1 MRRICIACLSAL
13 AIGLLACAA
22 IVKAEPTAAKPTDP
36 AADSGRIKVLL
47 LGDRTGHHRPEE
59 LAKILTPA
67 LGKLGIDI
75 TFTQD
80 VLALN
85 HANLAKY
92 DCLAIYG
99 DSGDLPAENESAML
113 SFVEGGKGLV
123 AIHCAS
129 HIFRNSQRYTTLV
142 GGRFWKHDTGV
153 FRARVI
159 DAQHPAM
166 RGVKSFESW
175 DETYTHNELTDDRQV
190 LMVRP
195 HEGGYEPWTWV
206 RQQGKG
212 RVYYTA
218 SGHDE
223 KTWNLPAYHM
233 LLAAGIRWA
242 AGRANDDAPPLDY
255 DSSGVGLP
263 NYTPGQQWGAE
274 GARITKVQKPQSAA
288 DEQKHFHLPE
298 GFHAEL
304 FASEPDVIKPIAMNF
319 DERGRLWV
327 LESTDYPNNVLADPH
342 QNGNDRIKICE
353 DTQGRGRADKFTIFA
368 DKLNIPTGL
377 AFARGGVI
385 VCVSPHLLFLKDS
398 RGGDKADTREILL
411 TGFGRG
417 DTHGTHSNL
426 HYGPDNWMYGSVGYD
441 GGRVRAGGTMHQFHQ
456 GYFRFKTDGSD
467 FEPLTQTSN
476 NTWGLGLSESGDVF
490 GSTANGEHSVFMAI
504 PNRFYEAVRGWH
516 GNGSSPI
523 DDHKKIHPVTSDV
536 RQVDHFGGYTAAAG
550 HELYT
555 ARSFPP
561 EYWDHAA
568 FVCEPTGHLVH
579 TDWLVPQGAG
589 FVAKDGYNLLASDDA
604 WTAPIAAQVGP
615 DGAVWV
621 LDWYSPVVQHNPTP
635 HGFKTGAG
643 AAYETPL
650 RDKAHGRIWR
660 IVADSVG
667 SGPTLGGEA
676 AASSPS
682 PSTGEGRGEGD
693 AAPIRQAA
701 HQAAEYPKLD
711 PNDPATLIAALGHK
725 NMFWRLNAQRLLVER
740 GKTDVLDKLAAVV
753 SRDSSSLAPLHA
765 LRAMQGLG
773 AFAKA
778 DGPWAK
784 LLDTALAH
792 PSAGVR
798 RAVLDCLPREASSAQ
813 KIVAQKLL
821 ADKEPL
827 VRKDALLA
835 LAQLPRSEEAALEIK
850 SMLSEPRNY
859 NDRWTE
865 TAAIC
870 AAAASADP
878 FLVAA
883 ASSDAPPEFEPHLA
897 KVARIVAEHFAR
909 GQLAGLKSADVQS
922 NERVAPL
929 LDAMAGGNP
938 AVSEAILA
946 GFVAGWPNANP
957 PKLSPESIGHLT
969 KLLGRLGPGGRSQVI
984 ALGERWK
991 IADKFSAAAGQMKKT
1006 LLAELSD
1013 STHPDSARVAAAR
1026 QLTTIGLDDAGVG
1039 AILAAITPKS
1049 SPELAR
1055 DLLESLSQSQAPEI
1069 GPAVVKHWDGLTPS
1083 THSSAIG
1090 VLLSRP
1096 QWTAA
1101 LLDGLEKEHI
1111 LAGDL
1116 SLDQQQK
1123 LARHADA
1130 ALAERAKKIFSRGG
1144 RLPSADRQKVVNEF
1158 LPAADRRGDFAK
1170 GKTVFEQNCAK
1181 CHRHGTLGAKIGPD
1195 LTGIAVRK
1203 KVEILIDVLDPNRS
1217 VEGNYQQYNLTTEDG
1232 RTFAG
1237 LLVADNRTS
1246 VELLD
1251 ADGKSH
1257 VVLREDIE
1265 SLANTKR
1272 SLMPEGFE
1280 KLGADGVA
1288 DLLEFLATR
1297 GKYLPLSL
1305 EKVATAVSTR
1315 GMFYDP
1321 ASEAER
1327 LVFADWE
1334 PKTFSSIP
1342 FHLVDPRGDKKSNV
1356 ILLNAPTGYLPP
1368 QMPKSVSIPCNAPA
1382 KAIHLLSG
1390 ISGWGYPS
1398 SKDRSV
1404 SLIVRLHYAGG
1415 ATEDIPL
1422 TNGEHFAD
1430 YIRRVDVP
1438 ASKLAFTL
1446 PRGQQVRYLAVYP
1459 QKKDPIEKI
1468 EFVKGP
1474 DATAPIVVAVTI
1486 ETWEN

>member
-1 MRRICIACLSAL
+1 MKGPFISIVAYLLKEAPMHRICIAGLSAL
-13 AIGLLACAA
+13 AIGVLAYAA
-22 IVKAEPTAAKPTDP
+22 LVNAEPTTVKPTDT

-47 LGDRTGHHRPEE
+47 LGDRTGHHRPEA

-67 LGKLGIDI
+67 LGELGIDI

-99 DSGDLPAENESAML
+99 DSGDLPAESEAAMV

-153 FRARVI
+153 FRTRII

-195 HEGGYEPWTWV
+195 HEGGAEPWTWV

-223 KTWNLPAYHM
+223 RTWNLPAYHT

-242 AGRANDDAPPLDY
+242 TGRANDDAPALDY

-274 GARITKVQKPQSAA
+274 GARITKVQKPLNAA

-298 GFHAEL
+298 GFHVEL
-304 FASEPDVIKPIAMNF
+304 FAAEPDVIKPIAMNF

-398 RGGDKADTREILL
+398 RGGDKADTREILF

-441 GGRVRAGGTMHQFHQ
+441 GGRVNAGGMMHQFHQ

-516 GNGSSPI
+516 GNGSSSI
-523 DDHKKIHPVTSDV
+523 DDHKKMHPVTSDV

-604 WTAPIAAQVGP
+604 WTAPIAAQIGP

-660 IVADSVG
+660 IVADNAK
-667 SGPTLGGEA
+667 P
-676 AASSPS
+676 
-682 PSTGEGRGEGD
+682 
-693 AAPIRQAA
+693 APF
-701 HQAAEYPKLD
+701 PKFD
-711 PNDPATLIAALGHK
+711 SNDPATLIAALGHE
-725 NMFWRLNAQRLLVER
+725 NMFWRLTAQRCLVER
-740 GKTDVLDKLAAVV
+740 GKTDVLEKLAALV
-753 SRDSSSLAPLHA
+753 SGDSSSPAPLHA

-778 DGPWAK
+778 DGPWTK
-784 LLDTALAH
+784 LLDGALAH
-792 PSAGVR
+792 SSPGVR
-798 RAVLDCLPREASSAQ
+798 RAALDCLPRGATSAQ
-813 KIVAQKLL
+813 KIVARKLL
-821 ADKEPL
+821 DDKEPL

-859 NDRWTE
+859 NDRWME
-865 TAAIC
+865 TSAIC
-870 AAAASADP
+870 AAAASADR
-878 FLVAA
+878 FLEAA
-883 ASSDAPPEFEPHLA
+883 ASSDAPPESEPHLA
-897 KVARIVAEHFAR
+897 KVARVVAEHFAR
-909 GQLAGLKSADVQS
+909 GQTAGAKSADVQS
-922 NERVAPL
+922 SERLAPL
-929 LDAMAGGNP
+929 LDAMAGGNS

-957 PKLSPESIGHLT
+957 PKLSPESIAHLT
-969 KLLGRLGPGGRSQVI
+969 RLLGRLGPGGRSQVI

-991 IADKFSAAAGQMKKT
+991 IADKFSGAAGQMKKT
-1006 LLAELSD
+1006 LLAELTDTNRPD
-1013 STHPDSARVAAAR
+1013 STRVAAAR

-1055 DLLESLSQSQAPEI
+1055 DLLEALGQSQAPGI
-1069 GPAVVKHWDGLTPS
+1069 GPAVVKHWEGLTPS
-1083 THSSAIG
+1083 AHSAAIG
-1090 VLLSRP
+1090 ALLSRP

-1101 LLDGLEKEHI
+1101 LLDGLEKEQV

-1130 ALAERAKKIFSRGG
+1130 TLAERAKKIFSRGG
-1144 RLPSADRQKVVNEF
+1144 RLPSADRQKVVDEL
-1158 LPAADRRGDFAK
+1158 LPTADRRGDFAK

-1203 KVEILIDVLDPNRS
+1203 KVEILIDLLDPNRS

-1232 RTFAG
+1232 RTYAG

-1297 GKYLPLSL
+1297 GKYLPVSL

-1321 ASEAER
+1321 ASVDER

-1334 PKTFSSIP
+1334 PKTFSGVP
-1342 FHLVDPRGDKKSNV
+1342 FHLVDPRGDKSRNV
-1356 ILLNAPTGYLPP
+1356 ILLNGPTGYLPP

-1390 ISGWGYPS
+1390 ISGWGYPYA
-1398 SKDRSV
+1398 KDRTV
-1404 SLIVRLHYAGG
+1404 SLIVRLHYVGG

-1430 YIRRVDVP
+1430 YIHREDVP
-1438 ASKLAFTL
+1438 GSKLAFTL

-1459 QKKDPIEKI
+1459 QKKDPIETI
-1468 EFVKGP
+1468 EFVKGF
-1474 DATAPIVVAVTI
+1474 DATAPIVVAVTV
-1486 ETWEN
+1486 ETGE